1 MEQKKTRVVRIHEEY
16 RKKKESE
23 AFEAAFGAANGDGGL
38 TQEDRAVLAEAAAVL
53 REGGLVAF
61 PTETVY
67 GLGANALDET
77 AARRIYEAKGRPSD
91 NPLIAHIADFEAL
104 APLTA
109 EIPEAGRKLA
119 EAFWPGP
126 LTMVFK
132 KSGVVPHGTTGG
144 LETVAVRM
152 PSDPVARELIRL
164 AGVPIAAPSANTSG
178 RPSPTRA
185 EHVLQ
190 DMDGK
195 IEMIVDGGPVGIGV
209 ESTIVDVTEEIPTLL
224 RPGAVTM
231 EMLRSV
237 VGETAVDPAITG
249 PMRADI
255 KPKAPGMKYR
265 HYAPKADL
273 TLVEGETDA
282 VVSRINAL
290 AAEKLGAGQRVGI
303 ICTEETKDRYPAGI
317 LKSIGMRANEAT
329 VAHNLYAVLRELSD
343 RRSGAGNY
351 EPLKQGRRIPQD
363 SGVGRS
369 EDRGEMPGKFR
380 GQTPAAVS
388 QTGRRREEK
397 WSRQQK
403 SGGTFISQKSVRII
417 SHGMSILWGLPSWQP
432 CVQRIPA
439 PRWGPALSA
448 ATIKFCPWGTTGFP
462 SGAPT
467 TSFRGERSM
476 RQTIHTTLNT
486 STRPTAS

>member
-237 VGETAVDPAITG
+237 LGETAVDPAITG

-329 VAHNLYAVLRELSD
+329 VAHNLYAVLREFDDLEVDCIFSESFQTD
-343 RRSGAGNY
+343 DLGQAIMNRLNKAAGY
-351 EPLKQGRRIPQD
+351 HKIQ
-363 SGVGRS
+363 
-369 EDRGEMPGKFR
+369 
-380 GQTPAAVS
+380 A
-388 QTGRRREEK
+388 
-397 WSRQQK
+397 
-403 SGGTFISQKSVRII
+403 
-417 SHGMSILWGLPSWQP
+417 
-432 CVQRIPA
+432 
-439 PRWGPALSA
+439 
-448 ATIKFCPWGTTGFP
+448 
-462 SGAPT
+462 
-467 TSFRGERSM
+467 
-476 RQTIHTTLNT
+476 
-486 STRPTAS
+486 